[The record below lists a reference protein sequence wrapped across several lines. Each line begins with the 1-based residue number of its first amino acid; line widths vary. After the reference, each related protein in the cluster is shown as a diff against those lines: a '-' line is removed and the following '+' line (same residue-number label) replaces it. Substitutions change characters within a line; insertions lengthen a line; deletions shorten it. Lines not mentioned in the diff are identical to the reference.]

1 VKVGAG
7 EDGDGKVATAVKSTM
22 GQTAANEAGRG
33 RMAAITV
40 TLPQLSGASESP
52 DVAVTTVS
60 NNAAPPLRYLG
71 QDEHITTMKS

>member
-7 EDGDGKVATAVKSTM
+7 EDGDGEVATAVKSTM

-40 TLPQLSGASESP
+40 TLP
-52 DVAVTTVS
+52 
-60 NNAAPPLRYLG
+60 
-71 QDEHITTMKS
+71 